1 LCPSYHVLTRIAP
14 RSVVESASADGAW
27 VALSPSL
34 RGRLASLDASSS
46 AADAARFSARFAP
59 GAVLTCRVL
68 AVDAPKRHVDL
79 STRAATADDDAALSR
94 AGATF
99 PGRVVRVVPAVG
111 LYVQLPAHRSGRVA
125 LTGAPLLPALRVL
138 RCSVRQNQ
146 NQNQR
151 LRFVV
156 LWFRCEDENC
166 PIAVLF
172 THVRMK
178 HNPLRSTERNI
189 NTQTRKHTQCCC
201 ASDALSAC
209 ACIDAG
215 SDTDTPHASF
225 APFF

>member
-1 LCPSYHVLTRIAP
+1 
-14 RSVVESASADGAW
+14 VVESVSADGAW

-46 AADAARFSARFAP
+46 AADAARFAARFAP

-79 STRAATADDDAALSR
+79 STRAASADDDAALSR

-125 LTGAPLLPALRVL
+125 LTGASLPA
-138 RCSVRQNQ
+138 CAA
-146 NQNQR
+146 
-151 LRFVV
+151 RFALLSRSASAFV
-156 LWFRCEDENC
+156 WFRCEDENC

-189 NTQTRKHTQCCC
+189 HTKDTNTKHKTHAMLLRLGCT
-201 ASDALSAC
+201 ALSC
-209 ACIDAG
+209 VRLHRCG
-215 SDTDTPHASF
+215 V
-225 APFF
+225 